1 VEGSAEGDAVQAL
14 ESDDPPQ
21 LGGYRLL
28 ARLGAGGMGR
38 VYLARSR
45 GGRRVALK
53 VIRPELADD
62 PDFRARFAREVASA
76 RAVSG
81 AFTVAVLD
89 ADPEAATP
97 WLATEY
103 VPGPSL
109 SAAVREHGP
118 LPLDSVRALAAG
130 LAEALEAIHAAGV
143 VHRDLKP
150 SNVLLAADGPRVI
163 DFGISRAA
171 EATELTRT
179 GMVVGSPGFMSPE
192 QIEGS
197 AVTPATDVFSLGAV
211 LAFAA
216 TGAGP
221 FGEGATP
228 ALLYRVVHSEPKL
241 EGVPGPLR
249 GLIAACLAKEAAAR
263 PTPDGLLD
271 RLEASEPADAG
282 HDPTQTWL
290 PAELTGMIARVEAEL
305 PSRLRSLGGN
315 TDATGKRPV
324 SDAAPVEPAAGA
336 GAGAGAGA
344 AGVAGLALGAAA
356 GAAAAEADDHPG
368 TERVTPPS
376 GTGAAGRTAETVPQQ
391 SAGQAGPALPP
402 VPSTPPPGFGP
413 APVGFG
419 PAPVGFAAEGRPTP
433 PPGGTHT
440 TEIGPVRSAGAGTGA
455 DQRKRRW
462 LIALAAA
469 AALVATSVGVVIA
482 ESGGTGNTGN
492 ASTTSGQLPGGTAS
506 SPSASYSVSASAS
519 ASSSGS
525 SDTGSTGNGGG
536 TYVTVPSVLGQAVD
550 YAKQELEHAGF
561 SASAISVGY
570 HCSSSGSGVY
580 AQSPSAGSRAATD
593 AQVRLTAYETDC
605 VAYTDE
611 VGKALSYAQSDLS
624 GFSHVSVGYTCVSGA
639 TAGYVVSQSP
649 QAGSA
654 NSYPPNQPIT
664 LKVQQSGCGG
674 SSSSASSS
682 ASASTST
689 SSSPAASAS
698 NSYSGSTSAQGGGS
712 PVSGSAAPSATP
724 TAS

>member
-1 VEGSAEGDAVQAL
+1 MEDSAEGEAVQAL

-192 QIEGS
+192 QIEGT

-228 ALLYRVVHSEPKL
+228 ALLYRVVHSEPQL

-249 GLIAACLAKEAAAR
+249 GLIAACLAKEAATR
-263 PTPDGLLD
+263 PSPDGLLD

-290 PAELTGMIARVEAEL
+290 PAELTGMIAQVEAEL
-305 PSRLRSLGGN
+305 PSRLQSLGGN
-315 TDATGKRPV
+315 TDATGKRPL
-324 SDAAPVEPAAGA
+324 SDAEPTAPAAGPGSA
-336 GAGAGAGA
+336 GGAG
-344 AGVAGLALGAAA
+344 GLALGAAA
-356 GAAAAEADDHPG
+356 GAAAAGAGLDDHPG
-368 TERVTPPS
+368 TERVTPPK
-376 GTGAAGRTAETVPQQ
+376 GTGAASGTAATLPQQ
-391 SAGQAGPALPP
+391 SASQAASALPP

-413 APVGFG
+413 APTRFG
-419 PAPVGFAAEGRPTP
+419 PAPAGFAAEGRPTP
-433 PPGGTHT
+433 PPGGSRT
-440 TEIGPVRSAGAGTGA
+440 TEIGPVRAEGA
-455 DQRKRRW
+455 DRRKRRW
-462 LIALAAA
+462 LIVLAAA
-469 AALVATSVGVVIA
+469 AALVASSVGVVIA
-482 ESGGTGNTGN
+482 ESGSTGNTGTG
-492 ASTTSGQLPGGTAS
+492 STSSGQLPGGTAPSPGS
-506 SPSASYSVSASAS
+506 SYSASSSAS
-519 ASSSGS
+519 ASSGS
-525 SDTGSTGNGGG
+525 SGTGSTGNGGG
-536 TYVTVPSVLGQAVD
+536 TYATVPTVLGQAVD

-561 SASAISVGY
+561 SASAISVSY

-605 VAYTDE
+605 VAYNDE

-624 GFSHVSVGYTCVSGA
+624 GFSHVSVVYTCVAGA
-639 TAGYVVSQSP
+639 TDGYVVSQSP

-654 NSYPPNQPIT
+654 SAYPPNRPIT

-682 ASASTST
+682 ASSST
-689 SSSPAASAS
+689 SSAPAASAS
-698 NSYSGSTSAQGGGS
+698 SSYSGSTSAQGGGN
-712 PVSGSAAPSATP
+712 PVSGSPVPSATP

>member
-1 VEGSAEGDAVQAL
+1 MQAL

-192 QIEGS
+192 QIEGT

-228 ALLYRVVHSEPKL
+228 ALLYRVVHSEPRL
-241 EGVPGPLR
+241 DGVPGPLR
-249 GLIAACLAKEAAAR
+249 GLISACLAKEAATR
-263 PTPDGLLD
+263 PSPDGLLD

-305 PSRLRSLGGN
+305 PSRLQSLGGN
-315 TDATGKRPV
+315 TDATGKRPL
-324 SDAAPVEPAAGA
+324 SDAEPTAPAAGPESGV
-336 GAGAGAGA
+336 GAG
-344 AGVAGLALGAAA
+344 VVGLAALGAAA
-356 GAAAAEADDHPG
+356 GTDDHPG

-376 GTGAAGRTAETVPQQ
+376 GTGAASGTAATLPQQ
-391 SAGQAGPALPP
+391 SAGQAASALPS

-413 APVGFG
+413 APAGFG
-419 PAPVGFAAEGRPTP
+419 PAPAGFAAEGRPTP
-433 PPGGTHT
+433 PPGGSRT
-440 TEIGPVRSAGAGTGA
+440 TQIGPVRAEGA
-455 DQRKRRW
+455 DRRKRRW
-462 LIALAAA
+462 LIVLATA
-469 AALVATSVGVVIA
+469 AALVASSVGVVIA
-482 ESGGTGNTGN
+482 ESGGSGNTGN
-492 ASTTSGQLPGGTAS
+492 TSGSSGQLPGGTAT
-506 SPSASYSVSASAS
+506 SPSTSYSASSSAS
-519 ASSSGS
+519 ASSGSGA
-525 SDTGSTGNGGG
+525 GSTGNGGG
-536 TYVTVPSVLGQAVD
+536 TYVSVPSVLGQAVD

-561 SASAISVGY
+561 SASAISVSY

-580 AQSPSAGSRAATD
+580 TQSPGAGSRAATD

-605 VAYTDE
+605 VAYNDE

-624 GFSHVSVGYTCVSGA
+624 GFSHVSVVYTCVSGA
-639 TAGYVVSQSP
+639 TDGYVVSQSP

-654 NSYPPNQPIT
+654 SAYPPNQPIT
-664 LKVQQSGCGG
+664 LKVQQSGCGSS

-689 SSSPAASAS
+689 SSAPAASAS
-698 NSYSGSTSAQGGGS
+698 TSYSGSTSAQGGGN
-712 PVSGSAAPSATP
+712 PVSGSPVPSATP